1 MARGVGR
8 KGGSSAD
15 SERVIDAYTH
25 DEYKRS
31 NNPTAGMAQYD
42 TEESAPA
49 TYKYDPH
56 VDPSLDW
63 AGKAEHD
70 EVEVPTT
77 SIHIHESIKPSK
89 IIAHVQKWSGNK
101 DLPMQGTLF
110 GMTAQ
115 EETERRAQAI
125 EFYEHGVDWT
135 NRLIAGDSLGVM
147 NSLIQKE
154 GMAGQVQMVYIDP
167 PYGIG
172 YKSNFQPL
180 VNKPNVVE
188 GKDESIDSSPEMLT
202 AFRDTWQL
210 GIHSYLTYLRDR
222 LKLAH
227 ELLADTG
234 SVFVQISN
242 ANVHHVRELC
252 DEVFGAENFMSQISY
267 ATTTGAGSPN
277 ALTSMPS
284 VTNYLV
290 WYAVDKSKAKYHQ
303 LYKKKEF
310 GGEGAT
316 SYTRIE
322 LHDGSRMTISQ
333 WEKQEHKTFD
343 YERKPLGS
351 RVYKLDNIRSQSAS
365 NATSFSFSYRGKTY
379 SPGRSYWKTNE
390 QGMNNLA
397 EAGRLDATTADGLGY
412 VRYFED
418 FPYYPITNMWNDT
431 TISGFASNKLYVVQT
446 TAKVIERAMLMTT
459 DPGDLVLDPTCGSG
473 TTAWTA
479 EKWGRRWITIDTSR
493 VAVEVAKKRI
503 MTSTFDYYELQH
515 PEQGVD
521 SGFVLPTAEHVTLRS
536 IARGEQAESETLYDQ
551 PKIDKTRIRVAGPF
565 TVEAPPAPVVLSP
578 TDVKTTS
585 YGDSKQ
591 GSWQEELLASGILDR
606 QGHRIRLSRLDTME
620 GTTYIAAEGETDEE
634 TPRSVVVCFGSDT
647 KPMDRRIVD
656 RAADEA
662 VAIKPRPQLL
672 VIAAFQFDPEATE
685 LVNNLKVPGTEIVAV
700 QMNPDLLT
708 DDLRKKQRNAQSFYI
723 IGQPDVTLKPVKG
736 KNGTWQV
743 EVNGFDYY
751 DVKKGQVTTG
761 STKDISMW
769 MLDEDYDGMTFE
781 PEQVF
786 FPDKRD
792 GWQALAKTLKAE
804 IDPDLIQAYAGTKSL
819 PFYAGKNTRCAVKIV
834 DNRGIESVI
843 VLTIQ

>member
-1 MARGVGR
+1 MARGVR
-8 KGGSSAD
+8 QSKTEL
-15 SERVIDAYTH
+15 ERAIDAYTH

-31 NNPTAGMAQYD
+31 NNPAAGMAQYD
-42 TEESAPA
+42 TEESAPGEYA
-49 TYKYDPH
+49 YDPH
-56 VDPSLDW
+56 IDPSLDW

-70 EVEVPTT
+70 RVEVPTT

-89 IIAHVQKWSGNK
+89 IIQHVQKWGADS
-101 DLPMQGTLF
+101 DLPTQGTLF

-172 YKSNFQPL
+172 YKSNFQPF
-180 VNKPNVVE
+180 VNTPNVVE

-252 DEVFGAENFMSQISY
+252 DEIFGAENFMSQISY

-290 WYAVDKSKAKYHQ
+290 WYAKEKGKTKYRQ
-303 LYKKKEF
+303 LYKEKEF
-310 GGEGAT
+310 GGDGA
-316 SYTRIE
+316 SAYSRIQLQDGTRMSIGE
-322 LHDGSRMTISQ
+322 
-333 WEKQEHKTFD
+333 WETLNHRLFD
-343 YERKPLGS
+343 YSKRPIGS
-351 RVYKLDNIRSQSAS
+351 HVYTTSDLRSQSAS
-365 NATSFSFSYRGKTY
+365 NSTTFSFEYKGKIY
-379 SPGRSYWKTNE
+379 SPGKGYWKTNE
-390 QGMNNLA
+390 EGMQ
-397 EAGRLDATTADGLGY
+397 RLVKAHRVESVGNGASIRY
-412 VRYFED
+412 VRFFDD
-418 FPYYPITNMWNDT
+418 FPYYPLTNLWTDT
-431 TISGFASNKLYVVQT
+431 SGGAASNKLYVVQT
-446 TAKVIERAMLMTT
+446 GTKVIERAMLMTT

-493 VAVEVAKKRI
+493 VAIEVAKKRL
-503 MTSTFDYYELQH
+503 MTSTFDYFELLH
-515 PEQGVD
+515 PAQGVD
-521 SGFVLPTAEHVTLRS
+521 SGFVLPEAEHVTLRS
-536 IARGEQAESETLYDQ
+536 IARGEKPESETLYDQ
-551 PKIDKTRIRVAGPF
+551 PKVDKTRVRVAGPF

-578 TDVKTTS
+578 TDVKRTS

-591 GSWQEELLASGILDR
+591 GTWTEELKASGILDR
-606 QGHRIRLSRLDTME
+606 QGNRIRLSRLDALE
-620 GTTYIAAEGETDEE
+620 GTTYLAAEGETDEE
-634 TPRSVVVCFGSDT
+634 SPRSVVVCFGSDT

-656 RAADEA
+656 RAADDA
-662 VAIKPRPQLL
+662 AFIKPRPQLL

-685 LVNNLKVPGTEIVAV
+685 LINSLRVPGTELVAV

-708 DDLRKKQRNAQSFYI
+708 GDLRKKQRNAQSFYVV
-723 IGQPDVTLKPVKG
+723 GQPDVKLEPVAGKG
-736 KNGTWQV
+736 GRWRV
-743 EVNGFDYY
+743 SVLGFDYY
-751 DVKKGQVTTG
+751 DVRKGQVVSG
-761 STKDISMW
+761 STRDISMW
-769 MLDEDYDGMTFE
+769 MLDEDYDGLTFE

-786 FPDKRD
+786 FPDKKD
-792 GWQALAKTLKAE
+792 GWQALARTLKAE
-804 IDPDLIQAYAGTKSL
+804 IDPDLIEAYAGTTSL
-819 PFYAGKNTRCAVKIV
+819 PFYAAKDTRCAVKIV
-834 DNRGIESVI
+834 DNRGIESVV
-843 VLTIQ
+843 VLTIRQ

>member
-1 MARGVGR
+1 MARKTRNSKVE
-8 KGGSSAD
+8 

-25 DEYKRS
+25 DEHKRS
-31 NNPTAGMAQYD
+31 NNPSAGMAQYD
-42 TEESAPA
+42 TEESAPGE
-49 TYKYDPH
+49 YEYDPH
-56 VDPSLDW
+56 IDPSLNW

-70 EVEVPTT
+70 RVEVPTT

-89 IIAHVQKWSGNK
+89 IIQHVQKWSGDK
-101 DLPMQGTLF
+101 QLPMQGTLF

-115 EETERRAQAI
+115 EETERRSQAI

-172 YKSNFQPL
+172 YRSNFQPL

-252 DEVFGAENFMSQISY
+252 DEVFGPENFVSQIAY
-267 ATTTGAGSPN
+267 VTTTGAGSSN
-277 ALTSMPS
+277 ALTSLSS
-284 VTNYLV
+284 VSNYLV
-290 WYAVDKSKAKYHQ
+290 WYAADKGKMKYHQ
-303 LYKKKEF
+303 LYKEKEF
-310 GGEGAT
+310 GGEGAKA
-316 SYTRIE
+316 YNRIE
-322 LHDGSRMTISQ
+322 LADGSRMTISE
-333 WEKQEHKTFD
+333 WEKSTQRVFD
-343 YERKPLGS
+343 YSSRPTGS
-351 RVYKLDNIRSQSAS
+351 RVYALGDLRSQSAS
-365 NATSFSFSYRGKTY
+365 NVTNYSVEFNGRTY
-379 SPGRSYWKTNE
+379 DPGRGYWKTNE
-390 QGMNNLA
+390 EGMHRLIA
-397 EAGRLDATTADGLGY
+397 AKRIEALSGGDSI
-412 VRYFED
+412 RYIRYYD
-418 FPYYPITNMWNDT
+418 DYPYYPITNVWTDT

-446 TAKVIERAMLMTT
+446 TAKVIERCLLMTT

-473 TTAWTA
+473 TTAWVA

-493 VAVEVAKKRI
+493 VAIEVAKKRL
-503 MTSTFDYYELQH
+503 MTSTFDYYELLH
-515 PEQGVD
+515 PSQGID
-521 SGFVLPTAEHVTLRS
+521 SGLVLDTVDHVTLRS
-536 IARGEQAESETLYDQ
+536 IARGEDPESEVLYDK
-551 PKIDKTRIRVAGPF
+551 PHIDKTRIRVSGPF
-565 TVEAPPAPVVLSP
+565 TVEAPPSPVVISP
-578 TDVKTTS
+578 TDEKAGN
-585 YGDSKQ
+585 YGDAKQ
-591 GSWQEELLASGILDR
+591 GEWMEELRANGILDR

-662 VAIKPRPQLL
+662 AIIKPRPQLL

-685 LVNNLKVPGTEIVAV
+685 LVNSLRVPGTELVAV
-700 QMNPDLLT
+700 QMNPDMLT
-708 DDLRKKQRNAQSFYI
+708 ADLRKKQRNAQSFYVV
-723 IGQPDVTLKPVKG
+723 GQPDVKLEAVAGKG
-736 KNGTWQV
+736 GQWRV
-743 EVNGFDYY
+743 SVLGFDYY
-751 DVKKGQVTTG
+751 DVKQGKVVSG

-769 MLDEDYDGMTFE
+769 MLDEDYDGLTFE

-786 FPDKRD
+786 FPDKKD
-792 GWQALAKTLKAE
+792 GWQALKKTLKAE
-804 IDPDLIQAYAGTKSL
+804 IDPALIEAYSGTTSL
-819 PFYAGKNTRCAVKIV
+819 PFYAGKDTRCAVKIV
-834 DNRGIESVI
+834 DNRGIESVV
-843 VLTIQ
+843 VLTIRQ